1 MPPPKKASNIYKNCT
16 DESLVWTRQLLL
28 SKVAV
33 CLIER
38 PATHSKYPKTTVL
51 NRVNGDVIDSG
62 NGIKAGRRP
71 ALPMEVEQKIV
82 DSSLKAA
89 EMCFGISK

>member
-1 MPPPKKASNIYKNCT
+1 MPPPPQKKKKASKIYKNCT

-33 CLIER
+33 CLLER

-62 NGIKAGRRP
+62 DGTKTGRRP
-71 ALPMEVEQKIV
+71 AQKIV
-82 DSSLKAA
+82 DSSQKAA